1 MNEHYKF
8 EVKPL
13 PYSYDALEPHIGES
27 TLCFH
32 HDKHLQTYVDNLNK
46 TLADFPAYQDW
57 SLEELITRQDELP
70 ESIRTAVRN
79 NAGGVYNHFFYFDG
93 MAPANT
99 TVPSG
104 RLKEK
109 IDATFGS
116 VEALQAKLKE
126 AALGQ
131 FGSGWAYLVTD
142 KDGNLSI
149 VKTPNQDTPLT
160 LGLCPVLAVDV
171 WEHAYYLDYQ
181 NRRPDYYE
189 NWAQV
194 INWNEAEK
202 KYEDCLRG

>member
-13 PYSYDALEPHIGES
+13 PYAYDSLEPHIGRN

-32 HDKHLQTYVDNLNK
+32 HDKHLQSYVDNLNK
-46 TLADFPAYQDW
+46 ALADEPTYQDW
-57 SLEELITRQDELP
+57 SLEELIIRQDELP

-79 NAGGVYNHFFYFDG
+79 NAGGVYNHILYFDG

-99 TVPSG
+99 TKPCG
-104 RLKEK
+104 NLKGK
-109 IDATFGS
+109 IEQTFGS
-116 VEALQAKLKE
+116 LENFESKLKE
-126 AALGQ
+126 AALSQ

-149 VKTPNQDTPLT
+149 VKTANQDTPLT
-160 LGLCPVLAVDV
+160 LDLCPILTVDV

-181 NRRPDYYE
+181 NRRPDYYN
-189 NWAQV
+189 NWFYV
-194 INWNEAEK
+194 INWDEAER
-202 KYEDCLRG
+202 KYNNCLQK